1 MKARK
6 NNGNNK
12 GLAPKDRPSG
22 QVANQWRATPKQKL
36 FVELYLNPNSKSFGN
51 AYRSAIQAGYKEGH
65 AVKISSPSVAN
76 KWLVEYSNKS
86 NLSIEHLKEVVTDII
101 RGNIDSK
108 DYTATQLKA
117 IELYAK
123 LDGLLI
129 ERKQVQSVIK
139 VELGQ
144 ANQVIDSQ

>member
-1 MKARK
+1 
-6 NNGNNK
+6 
-12 GLAPKDRPSG
+12 
-22 QVANQWRATPKQKL
+22 
-36 FVELYLNPNSKSFGN
+36 
-51 AYRSAIQAGYKEGH
+51 
-65 AVKISSPSVAN
+65 VAN

-129 ERKQVQSVIK
+129 ERKQVNSVIK

-144 ANQVIDSQ
+144 ANNVIDTQ

>member
-1 MKARK
+1 MNRTVKRTT
-6 NNGNNK
+6 K
-12 GLAPKDRPSG
+12 GLKPNKRPIG
-22 QVANQWRATPKQKL
+22 NVANQWRATPKQKL
-36 FVELYLNPNSKSFGN
+36 FVELYLNPNSKTFGN
-51 AYRSAIQAGYKEGH
+51 AYKSAIQAGYNESY
-65 AVKISSPSVAN
+65 AVQIASPAISN
-76 KWLVEYSNKS
+76 KWLQDYASKS

>member
-1 MKARK
+1 MNRTVKRTT
-6 NNGNNK
+6 K
-12 GLAPKDRPSG
+12 GLKPNKRTQG
-22 QVANQWRATPKQKL
+22 KIANQWQSTPKQKL
-36 FVELYLNPNSKSFGN
+36 FMSYYIDPNSKTFGN
-51 AYRSAIQAGYKEGH
+51 AYKSAIQAGYNESY
-65 AVKISSPSVAN
+65 AVQIASPAVSN
-76 KWLVEYSNKS
+76 KWIQDYTSKS

-144 ANQVIDSQ
+144 ANKVIDTQ